1 MGVFFFLMIRRPPR
15 STLFPYTTL
24 FRSEGPPGHVHGGIV
39 AAAFDEVLGV
49 TQAVGEW
56 AGMTGTLSVTYHRP
70 TALHRRLVFEARVDR
85 RQDRRV
91 YASATLTANGEH
103 LASAEAIFI
112 TVDFEQIRS

>member
-1 MGVFFFLMIRRPPR
+1 VRAEAEFGWA
-15 STLFPYTTL
+15 Y
-24 FRSEGPPGHVHGGIV
+24 EGPPGHVHGGIV

-70 TALHRRLVFEARVDR
+70 TALHRLLVFEARVDR
-85 RQDRRV
+85 KEDRRV
-91 YASATLTANGEH
+91 YASATLTADGEH